1 MSSLQEQVWPHLI
14 LMPSGGAHEWKTAA
28 ISSVVKVS
36 TTFVYIPL
44 SLCVLKRYGPGCFF
58 ISCIECDAAFQ
69 CQVRYG
75 KSKYDWKHFY
85 CPGDAQLTSMSRRLD
100 WDPEPAARE
109 SLKQWVSNMKLMD
122 TGSTSL
128 KAIGQA
134 AFQEPGRPYRVDH
147 ECSFDMKCAKDVDD
161 FPNACSGTLDM
172 TVWWDPSEDNTR
184 FLTSKNIK
192 MGIALYAFSNYT
204 AGNEFQRV
212 LVAKYAALSRGIC
225 WDDFQVLSGDCLGL
239 SQNSENMVGP
249 KAGFPADPPQPPD
262 FDKDVWPRLPKVT
275 ATLPPNAPTPS
286 PSAGGGSVAPS
297 PPPSTGK
304 PSSGGSVT
312 IALVVVLALWPSSSC
327 IARGESK
334 VSELWMSWRNFAP
347 EWPEGLAELES
358 SGRAKKKKVGLRGM

>member
-1 MSSLQEQVWPHLI
+1 MKNRSHQFSLQGEHDI
-14 LMPSGGAHEWKTAA
+14 C
-28 ISSVVKVS
+28 IY
-36 TTFVYIPL
+36 TFVAMCPKTL
-44 SLCVLKRYGPGCFF
+44 WTWLFF
-58 ISCIECDAAFQ
+58 ISCIECDAFQ
-69 CQVRYG
+69 CQIRYG
-75 KSKYDWKHFY
+75 KSKYDWKHFF

-100 WDPEPAARE
+100 WDPEPAARD

-134 AFQEPGRPYRVDH
+134 AFQEPGSPYRVDH
-147 ECSFDMKCAKDVDD
+147 ERSFDMKCAKDVDD

-225 WDDFQVLSGDCLGL
+225 WDDFQLLSGDCLGL

-262 FDKDVWPRLPKVT
+262 FDKDVYPRLPKVT

-286 PSAGGGSVAPS
+286 PSTGGGSVAPS

-304 PSSGGSVT
+304 PSSGGSVA
-312 IALVVVLALWPSSSC
+312 IVLVVVLAICAGLVALFFLHRKRR
-327 IARGESK
+327 IESERTLN
-334 VSELWMSWRNFAP
+334 VMT
-347 EWPEGLAELES
+347 
-358 SGRAKKKKVGLRGM
+358 